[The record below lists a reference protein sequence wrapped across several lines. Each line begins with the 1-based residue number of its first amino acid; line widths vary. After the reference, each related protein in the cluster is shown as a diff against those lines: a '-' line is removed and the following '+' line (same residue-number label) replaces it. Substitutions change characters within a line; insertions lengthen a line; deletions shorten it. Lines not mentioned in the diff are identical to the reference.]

1 MVDGILVNDNG
12 SYFGP
17 TSKYTTN
24 NDNVIVLDGPPGPMG
39 IQGDQGAPGIRGSV
53 GPQGPRGLQGP
64 KGDAGMNS
72 NDRIRFENIIV
83 NYDTQIAQ
91 QNSYIDQQNQS
102 IAIQNS
108 TIDEQNTKIALL
120 TQRLDQLNAFLF
132 NTTAAPTR

>member
-1 MVDGILVNDNG
+1 MVDGILVNDTG

-17 TSKYTTN
+17 KTLYPQN
-24 NDNVIVLDGPPGPMG
+24 NDNVIVMVGPPGLRG
-39 IQGDQGAPGIRGSV
+39 AQGDQGAPGIRGSV

-72 NDRIRFENIIV
+72 TDRRRLENIIV